1 MSAAPIV
8 LTDIRICAIDQAPH
22 QKIELPARACLSGS
36 LALRS
41 TTASEAERRFQ
52 NGSRRHRQPIDGT
65 EVTERTPV

>member
-8 LTDIRICAIDQAPH
+8 LTDLRLRAIDQAPH

-36 LALRS
+36 LAVRS

-52 NGSRRHRQPIDGT
+52 RGSRHREPIDGT

>member
-8 LTDIRICAIDQAPH
+8 LTDLRIRAIDQAPH
-22 QKIELPARACLSGS
+22 QKIELPARACLSG
-36 LALRS
+36 RWRCG

-52 NGSRRHRQPIDGT
+52 RGSRRHREPIDGT